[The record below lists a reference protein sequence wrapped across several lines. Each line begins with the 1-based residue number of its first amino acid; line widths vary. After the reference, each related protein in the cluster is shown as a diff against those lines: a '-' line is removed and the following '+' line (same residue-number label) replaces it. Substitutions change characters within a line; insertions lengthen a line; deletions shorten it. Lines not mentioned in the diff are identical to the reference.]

1 MPSRAPFPG
10 AQAPCWV
17 SRRLP
22 GRVAAP
28 APQSGSM
35 LLYKDASTRQ
45 ARFALSRVRCVRA
58 CTRGDV
64 DAYFRWLRYPATR
77 PGAVDPFLPAGQQ
90 AAAGDART
98 PTHARRM
105 HGRKKRAIR
114 ADPPSV
120 MRPGVDMRAVVAGS
134 GTACI
139 CCAPRASQ
147 HHARVCRLAGCTQ
160 ARPAGSTPY
169 NTVPAT
175 SSPILVALSLHFYP
189 SGVATCVTPTS
200 TRLARVTNGRAGG
213 LCPVI

>member
-1 MPSRAPFPG
+1 
-10 AQAPCWV
+10 
-17 SRRLP
+17 
-22 GRVAAP
+22 
-28 APQSGSM
+28 M

-160 ARPAGSTPY
+160 ARPAGKHAIQHGPSHVQPHSCGSLPALLLPFRGSHLCNPY
-169 NTVPAT
+169 
-175 SSPILVALSLHFYP
+175 FYMF
-189 SGVATCVTPTS
+189 GTCDK
-200 TRLARVTNGRAGG
+200 RAGG
-213 LCPVI
+213 RPLPCNLSPSGAAARPP